1 MKLRYIKEQKDR
13 ASSYLKHSR
22 KREKFNLDSD
32 ESEGGDVFL
41 GNGFTHR
48 GKPLLNDDDFDEK
61 IEASSDD
68 ERADKGNLNEDMVN
82 EMNFGQGNEDAADE
96 KKKSRKEVFEE
107 IIEKSK
113 AYKEANKELKTIN
126 QELITEL
133 DDGYNDLLGMLDFT
147 RKKNNGPAE
156 SSDPKIQKADE
167 KGKEFDKVQMSL
179 KFDQKKATPVQ
190 AALSEHDQAALRKRK
205 IEETL
210 NTQANAKV
218 RDNSDSAEED
228 TGRKRDAK
236 RKDKR
241 EVAIEK
247 ALKEQERIGKDTK
260 KSEGAGEAVAGK
272 VKKVEFDDDL
282 QSQDEA
288 SDDDDEEYGE
298 EEGDEESDS
307 DE

>member
-1 MKLRYIKEQKDR
+1 
-13 ASSYLKHSR
+13 
-22 KREKFNLDSD
+22 
-32 ESEGGDVFL
+32 
-41 GNGFTHR
+41 
-48 GKPLLNDDDFDEK
+48 
-61 IEASSDD
+61 
-68 ERADKGNLNEDMVN
+68 
-82 EMNFGQGNEDAADE
+82 
-96 KKKSRKEVFEE
+96 
-107 IIEKSK
+107 
-113 AYKEANKELKTIN
+113 
-126 QELITEL
+126 
-133 DDGYNDLLGMLDFT
+133 MLDFT

-156 SSDPKIQKADE
+156 SSDPKIAKADE

-210 NTQANAKV
+210 NTQANAKI
-218 RDNSDSAEED
+218 RDNSDSEEA

-272 VKKVEFDDDL
+272 V
-282 QSQDEA
+282 
-288 SDDDDEEYGE
+288 
-298 EEGDEESDS
+298 
-307 DE
+307 